1 MCYNCGCQK
10 PNDDMGKGAVSRG
23 GGSLVEDD
31 LKLISDRWGMNLEDT
46 KKNIYSLLKKQME
59 AKPSVPSA

>member
-10 PNDDMGKGAVSRG
+10 PNDTMGKGMVSQG

-31 LKLISDRWGMNLEDT
+31 LKVMAEKWGMSLEDT
-46 KKNIYSLLKKQME
+46 KKNVYTLLKKE
-59 AKPSVPSA
+59 VENKPTV